1 MSEQDI
7 VRDAMQANRRL
18 LAEVTR
24 RLRGLFPLDSA
35 IKLELNK
42 VAGKELQ
49 VQNQAVQYRPQEGSM

>member
-1 MSEQDI
+1 MSEQDF
-7 VRDAMQANRRL
+7 VRNATQANRLL

-24 RLRGLFPLDSA
+24 RLKGLFPLESS